1 MSKFAAL
8 PALLTAVLTCGIF
21 TAPAH
26 AARDRVFVAS
36 YGSDANPCTFGSPCK
51 TFQHA
56 HDVVADSG
64 EITAIDSAGFG
75 PVTITKGVTI
85 TSPNGVEAGIA
96 TGTYAGA
103 VIINATSNDAVVL
116 RGLTLEG
123 SNVSFY
129 GIQANSAGKIEIIDC
144 VVRDFAV
151 TGIVVD
157 PTASMNVL
165 ISNISVLNNAGIGID
180 IRYDNYPPIQ
190 TTLTHLTVA
199 DNNNTGI
206 KITNNVYATISHS
219 VFGSNGAGTGC
230 DISVTG
236 VPNENPYVYY
246 RDLMMNNNANN
257 TCSVGL
263 NGEQNSYF
271 SEVFGGQVLLN
282 GAAQNVQFTDGTNG
296 LTFSLSQPATMSPR
310 D

>member
-1 MSKFAAL
+1 MTKIVSL
-8 PALLTAVLTCGIF
+8 LTLLTAALGCSAFVQ
-21 TAPAH
+21 TANS

-36 YGSDANPCTFGSPCK
+36 YGNDNNPCTFGSPCK

-56 HDVVADSG
+56 HDVVATSG

-75 PVTITKGVTI
+75 PIVITKGVTV
-85 TSPNGVEAGIA
+85 TSPPGVEAGIV
-96 TGTYAGA
+96 AGA
-103 VIINATSNDAVVL
+103 VGAIVVNATSNDAVVL

-123 SNVSFY
+123 ANFSSY
-129 GIQANSAGKIEIIDC
+129 GITVNSAGKIEIIDC
-144 VVRDFAV
+144 VVRDFSQ
-151 TGIVVD
+151 TGILMD
-157 PTASMNVL
+157 PSSPMNGL
-165 ISNISVLNNAGIGID
+165 ISNTSVLNNAGNGIHID
-180 IRYDNYPPIQ
+180 YEGYPPIQ
-190 TTLTHLTVA
+190 MTLSHLTVA
-199 DNNNTGI
+199 DNNGHGI
-206 KITNNVYATISHS
+206 EIENEVYATISHS

-236 VPNENPYVYY
+236 AAGENPYVYY

-263 NGEQNSYF
+263 NGQQNSYF
-271 SEVFGGQVLLN
+271 SEVFGGRVLLS
-282 GAAQNVQFTDGTNG
+282 GTQNVQFTDGTNE